1 VDAIMRGVQGAP
13 EKAAIVRFGA
23 LSMRMGVAG
32 IWVVPSGLDPIGDQR
47 SKTGDRPVAILVKFH
62 VPNTFRKPVRW
73 TPLEQRGKVIE
84 FHVAAKKAAWSKPRP
99 LSLNRVSGLNLP

>member
-1 VDAIMRGVQGAP
+1 MDAIMRGVQGAP

-84 FHVAAKKAAWSKPRP
+84 FHLAAKKAAWSKPRP